1 MGREDDDNDPSPCP
15 RPTSSV
21 GRAHSVPRGQNQRSL
36 VEITGFPQNKHFATS
51 STVGRAPRVSADL
64 MHWFMRRFP
73 PLRQFTFV
81 HGGGRGLLKPTI
93 VIHSRQ
99 LPPSSGEVL
108 APVRS
113 STASPPVSPNHR
125 VDIRPSRRVLLP
137 RPALSPPR
145 PSPIP
150 FRLFSSMPPSLLLPG
165 SSRRGPACSL
175 LAAERGGWPW
185 FRRGASNNET
195 GRGPRCGESTE
206 C

>member
-125 VDIRPSRRVLLP
+125 VDIRPSRRVL
-137 RPALSPPR
+137 SPVR
-145 PSPIP
+145 PSRPP
-150 FRLFSSMPPSLLLPG
+150 DLHPYHSVSSPRRLF
-165 SSRRGPACSL
+165 PAGFFAI
-175 LAAERGGWPW
+175 AAQP
-185 FRRGASNNET
+185 A
-195 GRGPRCGESTE
+195 RC
-206 C
+206 